1 MEAHVSAPSP
11 GYAITMRV
19 DAPAAANSTA
29 TITRVI
35 SQSGADLTALDV
47 VESHGDR
54 MVVDVTCNATDTSHA
69 EKITAAL
76 EDVPGVIV
84 GKVSD
89 RTFLMHLGGKIEIR
103 SKVPLKH
110 REIGRASCRERE

>member
-1 MEAHVSAPSP
+1 
-11 GYAITMRV
+11 
-19 DAPAAANSTA
+19 
-29 TITRVI
+29 
-35 SQSGADLTALDV
+35 
-47 VESHGDR
+47 

-89 RTFLMHLGGKIEIR
+89 PTFLMHLGGIIEIR

-110 REIGRASCRERE
+110 RDDLFRAYTPGVARVSLARADKLEDARRQNINRHPDTHVKDTSNAT